1 MTKVT
6 IIGDETPIEKKKPIQ
21 LVKSIGSFGICNAR
35 AVPYM
40 WDNIELICKNYVDGY
55 DLMFAYNR
63 NREDGIAYLGYF
75 NDGIVVEEEVSND

>member
-6 IIGDETPIEKKKPIQ
+6 IIGEATPIEKKKPIQ

-63 NREDGIAYLGYF
+63 NREDGIAYLGHF
-75 NDGIVVEEEVSND
+75 NDGIVEEEVCND